1 MTTDIFIKTC
11 NHDKQYHEYCLQS
24 IKKYC
29 TGFRNTVV
37 VEGEHE
43 NGYIYQ
49 QVIKMHADEYT
60 DADFILVT
68 DSDTLF
74 NQPVTP
80 ESFMAD
86 GKPIWYMTPFSTI
99 FNDESLPANNRNTL
113 NHWSKS
119 MYDFCGIESPFEFM
133 RRQPFMF
140 PRYVLKDIQ
149 QYCLKT
155 HGKSLKQ
162 YPLDKGVF
170 TEWNVLGFYCWLY
183 HRDAFTWINTD
194 DGIGDA
200 PVRQFKIWGDTADE
214 NLEEIKQIL
223 ENQNFEFLQNG
234 QMILSNDT
242 HLSTWAKEH
251 GNIITDP
258 HLFEFLK
265 QYLDEAQCVWDIGA
279 NIGDH
284 TRAYLDMGKT
294 VYAFEPN
301 PLAYECLCHNCP
313 DSHNY
318 SLAANSKKG
327 ELTFETL
334 DNVGASC
341 ISKNGE
347 IKVKAVKLDTLDLPK
362 PDFIKI
368 DIEGWE
374 VNALIGMKKT
384 INKYKPKLFI
394 EINHGALA
402 KNGHNYTTII
412 DFVKEAGYE
421 NIITY
426 PIGSTY
432 EDPQLDILAY

>member
-1 MTTDIFIKTC
+1 
-11 NHDKQYHEYCLQS
+11 
-24 IKKYC
+24 
-29 TGFRNTVV
+29 
-37 VEGEHE
+37 
-43 NGYIYQ
+43 
-49 QVIKMHADEYT
+49 
-60 DADFILVT
+60 
-68 DSDTLF
+68 
-74 NQPVTP
+74 
-80 ESFMAD
+80 
-86 GKPIWYMTPFSTI
+86 
-99 FNDESLPANNRNTL
+99 
-113 NHWSKS
+113 
-119 MYDFCGIESPFEFM
+119 
-133 RRQPFMF
+133 
-140 PRYVLKDIQ
+140 
-149 QYCLKT
+149 
-155 HGKSLKQ
+155 
-162 YPLDKGVF
+162 
-170 TEWNVLGFYCWLY
+170 LY

-251 GNIITDP
+251 GNTITDP

-313 DSHNY
+313 DSHYY
-318 SLAANSKKG
+318 SLAANSKEG